1 MSKRKGTKRR
11 NAAANAMTFMHLTA
25 GKWISQALAV
35 AADLGI
41 ADLLKDGTKTAAD
54 IARATSASQDGVYR
68 LLRALASL
76 GLFAESANRKFR
88 LMPLGQLLRTDSTQA
103 LGAYARFVA
112 HESTWRPWGELR
124 YSVRTGEPAF
134 DRVFGMPVF
143 EYFAKTPEAAAVF
156 DAAMTS
162 ISTMEARAVAAAYDF
177 SRIGTLVDVGGGHG
191 LMLMMLLNAHK
202 QLRGVL
208 FDLPHVTGGAL
219 HVADFADRC
228 QVVAGDFLVSVPEGG
243 DAYILKHIV
252 HDWDDERAIQ
262 ILGNCHRAMSSG
274 GRLLLVDPVIPPG
287 NTAHFGKLLDLEM
300 LVLTPR
306 GRERTRAEFQ
316 DLLKR
321 SGFRLRRV
329 VATNTHLSVVE
340 GTKI

>member
-1 MSKRKGTKRR
+1 
-11 NAAANAMTFMHLTA
+11 
-25 GKWISQALAV
+25 
-35 AADLGI
+35 
-41 ADLLKDGTKTAAD
+41 
-54 IARATSASQDGVYR
+54 
-68 LLRALASL
+68 
-76 GLFAESANRKFR
+76 
-88 LMPLGQLLRTDSTQA
+88 
-103 LGAYARFVA
+103 
-112 HESTWRPWGELR
+112 
-124 YSVRTGEPAF
+124 
-134 DRVFGMPVF
+134 
-143 EYFAKTPEAAAVF
+143 
-156 DAAMTS
+156 
-162 ISTMEARAVAAAYDF
+162 
-177 SRIGTLVDVGGGHG
+177 
-191 LMLMMLLNAHK
+191 MLMMLLNAHK
-202 QLRGVL
+202 RLRGVL

-219 HVADFADRC
+219 HVADLADRC

-243 DAYILKHIV
+243 DAYILKHII

-287 NTAHFGKLLDLEM
+287 NAAHFGKLLDLEM